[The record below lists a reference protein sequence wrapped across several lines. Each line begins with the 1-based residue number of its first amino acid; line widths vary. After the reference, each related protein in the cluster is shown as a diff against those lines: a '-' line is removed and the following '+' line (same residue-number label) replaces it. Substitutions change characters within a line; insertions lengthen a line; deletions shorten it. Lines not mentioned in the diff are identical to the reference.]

1 MVLAS
6 LATSLDVFNS
16 DIHLRLDV
24 LGDTLSLWAWAD
36 GTPEPGTPQLT
47 ATDLFPITGNA
58 GEESAIVVIGQ
69 RLFISTAV
77 FRFVDVTPIPE
88 PSTGLPVC
96 LGLAVLATRRGQ
108 GQYS

>member
-1 MVLAS
+1 MM
-6 LATSLDVFNS
+6 TGLDVFNS
-16 DIHLRLDV
+16 DFNLRFDV

-36 GTPEPGTPQLT
+36 GTPEPGAPQLT
-47 ATDLFPITGNA
+47 ATDFFPITGDA
-58 GEESAIVVIGQ
+58 GEESVIVVAGQ
-69 RLFISTAV
+69 RFFPSTSV

-88 PSTGLPVC
+88 PSTGLLVC